1 MKFIPITAVLLFLLS
16 SSLQAASV
24 TAADSDGKPL
34 ATVMV
39 SRYLVDKPELDLS
52 DDGYPQN
59 GVTNQAAV
67 EHTLFTN
74 AAGSVNFSDIEHTVR
89 YRLRATGYADSN
101 VTGVAGAV
109 AQSIVMHPLGKEQL
123 PESYPANVW
132 LSALDFNGDEELKRQ
147 FQLNCAFCHQQ
158 GSVFMRSHRSAE
170 EWLQII
176 QRMAG
181 YGARIADTDQQQLAE
196 VLSREYDELNQH
208 PERVPAPLAWQPQLS
223 GVEMTEWPIGDAF
236 SQMHDFLVHPN
247 GRVYV
252 GDNLQDRIFEVDPDS
267 GAYIVHKVPHDE
279 GSRVGGILGNR
290 FSTYGKI
297 YNFLGVHSFAHSKT
311 DGHIFITPSMQQALL
326 EFDPVS
332 HTFTQHALPEGYYPH
347 TIRSDDQ
354 DRIWFTL
361 ALSSQVGMWDR
372 KKREFT
378 FYDLPA
384 RGFKE
389 WLILKSLPLLFWFEP
404 ENRPTPAVDREST
417 GVPMPYGIDVAP
429 NGIVWFTRLYA
440 DDIGFI
446 NPDDGTVTMIK
457 TPFAGPRRLRVDADN
472 NVWIVA
478 FQDSKLARYE
488 PDEQRFTLFELP
500 LANELP
506 YALNVDRE
514 RGKVWVNGNQSDT
527 VLRFDIATE
536 DWRVYPLP
544 RKRFF
549 SRDIEFDERDGT
561 VYTTNSHFPS
571 WQIEDAQPT
580 LLRIRETE

>member
-1 MKFIPITAVLLFLLS
+1 
-16 SSLQAASV
+16 
-24 TAADSDGKPL
+24 
-34 ATVMV
+34 
-39 SRYLVDKPELDLS
+39 
-52 DDGYPQN
+52 
-59 GVTNQAAV
+59 
-67 EHTLFTN
+67 
-74 AAGSVNFSDIEHTVR
+74 
-89 YRLRATGYADSN
+89 
-101 VTGVAGAV
+101 
-109 AQSIVMHPLGKEQL
+109 
-123 PESYPANVW
+123 
-132 LSALDFNGDEELKRQ
+132 
-147 FQLNCAFCHQQ
+147 
-158 GSVFMRSHRSAE
+158 MRSDRSAD

-181 YGARIADTDQQQLAE
+181 YGARIADTDQQPLAE

-208 PERVPAPLAWQPQLS
+208 PERVPAPLPWQPHLT
-223 GVEMTEWPIGDAF
+223 GVEMTEWPVGDAF

-247 GRVYV
+247 GKVYV

-267 GAYIVHKVPHDE
+267 GDYTVHKVPHDE
-279 GSRVGGILGNR
+279 GSKVGGILGNR
-290 FSTYGKI
+290 FSSYGKI
-297 YNFLGVHSFAHSKT
+297 YNFLGVHSFAYSKT

-326 EFDPVS
+326 EFDPVAQ
-332 HTFTQHALPEGYYPH
+332 TFTQHTLPEGYYPH

-372 KKREFT
+372 KKREFS

-404 ENRPTPAVDREST
+404 ENRPTPSVDREST

-446 NPDDGTVTMIK
+446 NPDDGSVTMIK

-488 PDEQRFTLFELP
+488 PEAQRFTLFELP
-500 LANELP
+500 LVNELP

-549 SRDIEFDERDGT
+549 SRDIEFDERDGSI
-561 VYTTNSHFPS
+561 YTTNSHFPS

-580 LLRIRETE
+580 LLRIRETD